1 MHRLM
6 VLSGRL
12 DMISSQMD
20 VYPLED
26 DSQVVVFNA
35 NEDDEDEQSDESD
48 QDQSGSDEE
57 EYNDF
62 EMEE

>member
-1 MHRLM
+1 MQRLM

-20 VYPLED
+20 VYPVED
-26 DSQVVVFNA
+26 DSEVVVFNA
-35 NEDDEDEQSDESD
+35 NEEEEEEQSESDEDHESE
-48 QDQSGSDEE
+48 GEE
-57 EYNDF
+57 EFDDF

>member
-1 MHRLM
+1 MQRLM

-20 VYPLED
+20 VYPVED
-26 DSQVVVFNA
+26 DSEVVVFDA
-35 NEDDEDEQSDESD
+35 NEEDDEDQSESD
-48 QDQSGSDEE
+48 QDHESEDDEE
-57 EYNDF
+57 FDDF

>member
-1 MHRLM
+1 
-6 VLSGRL
+6 
-12 DMISSQMD
+12 MISSQMD